1 MSISASGRC
10 RVRPADQAGPAGG
23 AAARLACGLRQR
35 LLWVCPKSE
44 VLHVVARASSG
55 ALSRHS
61 ERRLCRRWTV
71 WRMSPPRP
79 SPMHP
84 KSTAPNY
91 AGTRGHLFRA
101 CRGFCRSLRGP
112 ERLRTPLLV
121 RVVVALCPGGA
132 QRRSPKHRMHC
143 RASCRQVGAY
153 QLTCPCDVWAQRHVM
168 CRSPHRPP
176 GAAASA
182 LNTPASQAGSLRPV
196 YYALRAGVAVHW
208 LIFGSSGHASRPP
221 GGVLRSYHRCLQLWH
236 AQHCLVKTIV
246 RTA

>member
-101 CRGFCRSLRGP
+101 CRGFCRSLQGP
-112 ERLRTPLLV
+112 GRLRTPLLV
-121 RVVVALCPGGA
+121 RVVAALWPGGA

-168 CRSPHRPP
+168 CRSHTGLPGQPP
-176 GAAASA
+176 LLSTPLPARQGRSDPSTMPCVQAWPYTGSSLAAAGM
-182 LNTPASQAGSLRPV
+182 PAARP
-196 YYALRAGVAVHW
+196 AACCAATIAACSCGT
-208 LIFGSSGHASRPP
+208 
-221 GGVLRSYHRCLQLWH
+221 RS
-236 AQHCLVKTIV
+236 
-246 RTA
+246 TAW